1 LRRRQRNAA
10 EHEARTAEL
19 SDAGPPEDDV
29 PRRPPSAFSMTADL
43 GALGPIVERKRR
55 EVEAIRCGRGA
66 IWAKAELLA
75 PAPGFEALRG
85 GRVIA
90 ELKRRSPSGGALR
103 TDLDVGAVAAAYAG
117 AGAGAIS
124 VLTDG
129 PDFGGSPAD
138 LEAVRATV
146 TIPVLR
152 KDFTVDPVQIAESR
166 VLGADWVLLI
176 VAVLEGG
183 ALDECLEAVRRAGAH
198 ALVEVHDEAQLE
210 RAVVAG
216 AACVGINNRDLRTL
230 RTDLGTFSRLRRL
243 LPDPSVSV
251 AESGVR
257 SAADVTRLVGE
268 GADAVLVGEAL
279 MRQEDPATLCA
290 EMVAAAAAAAGVSR

>member
-1 LRRRQRNAA
+1 
-10 EHEARTAEL
+10 
-19 SDAGPPEDDV
+19 
-29 PRRPPSAFSMTADL
+29 MTADL
-43 GALGPIVERKRR
+43 GALGPIVDRKRL
-55 EVEAIRCGRGA
+55 EVEEIKCGRGA
-66 IWAKAELLA
+66 IWARAEKLS
-75 PAPGFEALRG
+75 PAPGFEGLRG

-103 TDLDVGAVAAAYAG
+103 PDLDVAATAAAYAA
-117 AGAGAIS
+117 AGAAAIS

-129 PDFGGSPAD
+129 ADFGGSPAD
-138 LEAVRATV
+138 LEAVRAAV
-146 TIPVLR
+146 PIPLLR

-183 ALDECLEAVRRAGAH
+183 ALDECLEAARRAGAG

-210 RAVVAG
+210 RALAAG
-216 AACVGINNRDLRTL
+216 AGCVGINNRDLRTL

-243 LPDPSVSV
+243 VPDGTALIV

-257 SAADVTRLVGE
+257 SVADVTRLVGE
-268 GADAVLVGEAL
+268 GADAVLVGEVL
-279 MRQEDPATLCA
+279 MRHADPGGLCA
-290 EMVAAAAAAAGVSR
+290 ELAAAAAAAAGVRR

>member
-1 LRRRQRNAA
+1 
-10 EHEARTAEL
+10 
-19 SDAGPPEDDV
+19 
-29 PRRPPSAFSMTADL
+29 
-43 GALGPIVERKRR
+43 VERKRR
-55 EVEAIRCGRGA
+55 EVEEIRCGRGA
-66 IWAKAELLA
+66 IWAKAELLP
-75 PAPGFEALRG
+75 PAAGFEALRG

-103 TDLDVGAVAAAYAG
+103 AELDVAAIAAAYAA
-117 AGAGAIS
+117 AGAAAIS
-124 VLTDG
+124 VLTDA

-138 LEAVRATV
+138 LEAVRAAV
-146 TIPVLR
+146 SIPVLR

-176 VAVLEGG
+176 VAVLDGG
-183 ALDECLEAVRRAGAH
+183 SLEECLEAVRRAGAH
-198 ALVEVHDEAQLE
+198 ALVEVHDEDQVE

-243 LPDPSVSV
+243 LPDSVVSV

-257 SAADVTRLVGE
+257 SAADVARLVGE
-268 GADAVLVGEAL
+268 GADAVLVGEVL
-279 MRQEDPATLCA
+279 MRHPDPGSLCA
-290 EMVAAAAAAAGVSR
+290 ELVSTASAAAGVTR